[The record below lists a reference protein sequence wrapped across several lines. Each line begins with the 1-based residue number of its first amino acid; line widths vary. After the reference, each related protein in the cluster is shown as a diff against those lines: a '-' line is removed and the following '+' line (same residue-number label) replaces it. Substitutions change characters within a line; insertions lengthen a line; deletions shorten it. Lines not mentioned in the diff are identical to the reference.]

1 MDMDEVPSIT
11 RRRIM
16 KENHKMKNSWD
27 AMSKARTERYQ
38 AYKKDVMPIIKEIQA
53 SGVKNL
59 QGIADALTDKKIKTR
74 YGKDT
79 WYPSQ
84 VKNLLER

>member
-1 MDMDEVPSIT
+1 
-11 RRRIM
+11 M

-27 AMSKARTERYQ
+27 AMSKARTENYQ

-53 SGVKNL
+53 SGVKTL
-59 QGIADALTDKKIKTR
+59 QGIANGLSDRKVKTAF
-74 YGKDT
+74 GKDK

>member
-1 MDMDEVPSIT
+1 
-11 RRRIM
+11 M
-16 KENHKMKNSWD
+16 KENHKMKNSWE
-27 AMSKARTERYQ
+27 AMSKARTAKYQ

-59 QGIADALTDKKIKTR
+59 QGIADGLTDRQIKTR
-74 YGKDT
+74 YGKDI

>member
-1 MDMDEVPSIT
+1 
-11 RRRIM
+11 M

-27 AMSKARTERYQ
+27 AMSKARTEKYQ

-53 SGVKNL
+53 SGVKTL
-59 QGIADALTDKKIKTR
+59 QGIANGLSDRKVKTAF
-74 YGKDT
+74 GKDK
-79 WYPSQ
+79 WHPSQ

>member
-1 MDMDEVPSIT
+1 
-11 RRRIM
+11 M
-16 KENHKMKNSWD
+16 KENNKMKNSWE
-27 AMSKARTERYQ
+27 AMSKARTAKYQ

-59 QGIADALTDKKIKTR
+59 QGIADGLTDRQIKTR
-74 YGKDT
+74 YGKDI

>member
-1 MDMDEVPSIT
+1 
-11 RRRIM
+11 M
-16 KENHKMKNSWD
+16 KEDHKMKNSWD
-27 AMSKARTERYQ
+27 AMSKARTEKYQ

-53 SGVKNL
+53 SGVKTL
-59 QGIADALTDKKIKTR
+59 QGIANGLSDRKVKTAF
-74 YGKDT
+74 GKDK

>member
-1 MDMDEVPSIT
+1 
-11 RRRIM
+11 M
-16 KENHKMKNSWD
+16 KERKKIKKDHNMKNSWE
-27 AMSKARTERYQ
+27 AMSKARTEKYQ
-38 AYKKDVMPIIKEIQA
+38 AYKKTVMPIIKEIQA

-59 QGIADALTDKKIKTR
+59 QGIANGLSDRAIKTR
-74 YGKDT
+74 YGKDK

>member
-1 MDMDEVPSIT
+1 
-11 RRRIM
+11 M
-16 KENHKMKNSWD
+16 KKDHKMKNSWE

-53 SGVKNL
+53 SGVKTL
-59 QGIADALTDKKIKTR
+59 QGIANGLSDRKVKTAF
-74 YGKDT
+74 GKDK

>member
-1 MDMDEVPSIT
+1 
-11 RRRIM
+11 M
-16 KENHKMKNSWD
+16 KENHKMKNSWE
-27 AMSKARTERYQ
+27 AMSKARTEKYQ
-38 AYKKDVMPIIKEIQA
+38 AYKKTVMPIIKEIQA

-59 QGIADALTDKKIKTR
+59 QGIADALTDRQIKTR
-74 YGKDT
+74 YGKDI